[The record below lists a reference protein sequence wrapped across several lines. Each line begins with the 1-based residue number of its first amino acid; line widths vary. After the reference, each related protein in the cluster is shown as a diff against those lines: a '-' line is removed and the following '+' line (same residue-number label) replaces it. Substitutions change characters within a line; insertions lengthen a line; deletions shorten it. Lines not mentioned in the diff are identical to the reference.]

1 MRTKIYKFRIFIAIA
16 IIFCEV
22 LPTFAHDFEVDGI
35 YYTITDETDKTV
47 AVTYRGSYSYNYSNE
62 YSGSVTIP
70 SSVTYSGITYSV
82 TSIGS
87 GAFYECTGL
96 TSVTIPNSVTAI
108 GDNAFY
114 NCTGLTSVTIGNS
127 VTEIG
132 DRAFS
137 GCTGLTSVT
146 IPNSV
151 TEIGD
156 RAFGGCTGLTSMV
169 VASGNSVYDSRD
181 NCNAIIETATNTLFA
196 GCNNSTIPNSVT
208 SIGDYAFSGC
218 LGLTSVTICN
228 SVIEIGNS
236 AFSGC
241 TGLTSVTIGNSVTK
255 IGSSAF
261 SSCSSLASVTIP
273 NSVTEIGDDAF
284 NGCSGLTELIIDDG
298 PGILSLGYDNYNST
312 NNSSIGEA
320 QFYDCPLE
328 KLYLGRNL
336 SYETNQQYG
345 YSPFYNKSTLKT
357 VTIGNSVSK
366 IISSAFDGCSG
377 LTEVNILD
385 LSAWCEIEFG
395 DLTANPLY
403 YAKKLKLNG
412 SDITDL
418 VIPDNITKINNY
430 AFYNCSGLTSVTIPN
445 SVTKIGY
452 YAFHDT
458 KWYDN
463 QADGV
468 IYINNVLYNYKGTM
482 PEGTSIDI
490 KDGTVSV
497 SPSAFAGYIGMTSV
511 TIPNSVT
518 AIGDRAF
525 GGCTGLTSVTIPNSV
540 TEIGEYAFEECGSF
554 EEVNYNAENCTTMEY
569 SFSGCYIRT
578 LNIGKDVKNIPEYAF
593 DNYWGSIDQINI
605 SATTPPTIGVNSFYY
620 YTYLQVPAVSIY
632 LYKNHPIWSKFRV
645 YAQSINVDG
654 ISYEITSESDVQV
667 VGFSRELHPK
677 TLNIPPSIVV
687 NDKNYNVTSI
697 CEMFSIGDT
706 LTSVTIPNSI
716 TSIGK
721 EVFKDCSRLTSIT
734 IGNSVTSIGERAF
747 YNTGWYN
754 NQADGIL
761 YLDNYCLG
769 YKGTKPTGS
778 LSINANTRVIAD
790 NAFNRCPGITN
801 VNLPNSITN
810 IGNYAFNACKGIT
823 TATIGNSLT
832 KIGEYAFNGCSG
844 LTSISIPQSVT
855 SIGKDAFK
863 STNWYNNQGDG
874 ILYLNNCCLGYK
886 GDSPT
891 SALYIA
897 NGTRVIAD
905 YAFNNCA
912 DLTSVN
918 FPNSITNIG
927 KYAFDGCTGLS
938 YTTIPNSVTEIG
950 EYGFS
955 SCNNIML
962 LATIPPTIGMNSFN
976 YKATI
981 NVLPG
986 AIFAYNKNIS
996 WNNYNI
1002 RELSNIDG
1010 VIYGNISETE
1020 ALVVSCNKNELSP
1033 ALVIPSN
1040 VVLYDSNFNVTSI
1053 GNSAFMG
1060 CTQLT
1065 SATIPNSVT
1074 RIGLSAFSGC
1084 SQLSYIS
1091 IPNSVAEIG
1100 DYAFS
1105 GTKITD
1111 ILLGEK
1117 IESLSET
1124 VLPNGTTYI
1133 ILYTSV
1139 PPKVIEDNSVE
1150 YISKTTLVVPS
1161 LSVDAYASHSFWGR
1175 AKKIIANSEYEGYYI
1190 SPVPDGLYFAEKGG
1204 NICYFDG
1211 ECIVDTEIPAGANA
1225 FQMASCK
1232 GALYVANA
1240 GEQYYY
1246 INDEYNTLGDGE
1258 LYVVGWSNRGF
1269 RKMTIVNNK
1278 NLGDEKNY
1286 QAFLDPFH
1294 VMIDE
1299 DKLYYTCRSF
1309 SMGGVKVLPLQ
1320 EIYYD
1325 TPYMTSDEVPVFATA
1340 DKLPYYNRQL
1350 SYGAIHAGLQRDSE
1364 GVYWHALNYN
1374 GNCIIRYKQSHIYAS
1389 VKEAQSASIPYPVI
1403 AQGIKLSAMFLDEK
1417 NDYIYVFSTASWNH
1431 GVYRMPISTIRNG
1444 GSTSF
1449 PSAWELIDDSPASP
1463 ENTTSDEG
1471 IYVRQ
1476 FTSDGNYVYWAYI
1489 AEEGSGNKSG
1499 IKRVNA
1505 TGTPIVEYVVED
1517 VEAYGICSHKYDASN
1532 GIETIEVEDSIDV
1545 VEIARYDIHGRLL
1558 IEPTKGINIIKM
1570 SDGSTRKEF
1579 VK

>member
-1 MRTKIYKFRIFIAIA
+1 MRTKTYKFRIFIAIA
-16 IIFCEV
+16 MTLGAVIPS
-22 LPTFAHDFEVDGI
+22 LAHDFEVDGI
-35 YYTITDETDKTV
+35 YYNITDETAKTLG
-47 AVTYRGSYSYNYSNE
+47 VTYRGTYSNSYNE
-62 YSGSVTIP
+62 YFGSVTIP
-70 SSVTYSGITYSV
+70 SSVTYSGTTY
-82 TSIGS
+82 
-87 GAFYECTGL
+87 
-96 TSVTIPNSVTAI
+96 
-108 GDNAFY
+108 
-114 NCTGLTSVTIGNS
+114 S

-132 DRAFS
+132 DEAFY
-137 GCTGLTSVT
+137 GCTGLISVS

-151 TEIGD
+151 TWIGD
-156 RAFGGCTGLTSMV
+156 YAFNRCTGLTSMV
-169 VASGNSVYDSRD
+169 VASGNRVYDSRD
-181 NCNAIIETATNTLFA
+181 NCNAIIETATNTL
-196 GCNNSTIPNSVT
+196 I
-208 SIGDYAFSGC
+208 SGC
-218 LGLTSVTICN
+218 KNT
-228 SVIEIGNS
+228 
-236 AFSGC
+236 
-241 TGLTSVTIGNSVTK
+241 
-255 IGSSAF
+255 
-261 SSCSSLASVTIP
+261 TIP
-273 NSVTEIGDDAF
+273 NSVTEIGSNAF
-284 NGCSGLTELIIDDG
+284 SGCT
-298 PGILSLGYDNYNST
+298 
-312 NNSSIGEA
+312 
-320 QFYDCPLE
+320 
-328 KLYLGRNL
+328 
-336 SYETNQQYG
+336 
-345 YSPFYNKSTLKT
+345 
-357 VTIGNSVSK
+357 
-366 IISSAFDGCSG
+366 
-377 LTEVNILD
+377 
-385 LSAWCEIEFG
+385 
-395 DLTANPLY
+395 
-403 YAKKLKLNG
+403 
-412 SDITDL
+412 
-418 VIPDNITKINNY
+418 
-430 AFYNCSGLTSVTIPN
+430 GLTSVTIPN
-445 SVTKIGY
+445 SVTKIG
-452 YAFHDT
+452 
-458 KWYDN
+458 
-463 QADGV
+463 
-468 IYINNVLYNYKGTM
+468 
-482 PEGTSIDI
+482 S
-490 KDGTVSV
+490 
-497 SPSAFAGYIGMTSV
+497 SAFQNCTGLTEVNYNAENCTSMGYQVFSGCSNLKTLNIGNEVKNIPSSAFSGCTGLTSMV
-511 TIPNSVT
+511 VASGNRVYDSRDNCNAIIETTTNTLISGCKNTTIPNSVT
-518 AIGDRAF
+518 EIGESAF
-525 GGCTGLTSVTIPNSV
+525 AYCTGLNKVTIPNSV
-540 TEIGEYAFEECGSF
+540 TEIGKYAFEECGSF
-554 EEVNYNAENCTTMEY
+554 EEVNYNAENCTTMVH
-569 SFSGCYIRT
+569 SFYGCNIQT
-578 LNIGKDVKNIPEYAF
+578 LNIGKNVKNIPEYAF
-593 DNYWGSIDQINI
+593 DNYYGNIEQINI
-605 SATTPPTIGVNSFYY
+605 FATTPPTIGVNSFYY
-620 YTYLQVPAVSIY
+620 STYLQVPAVSIY

-962 LATIPPTIGMNSFN
+962 LATIAPTIGMNSFN

-981 NVLPG
+981 NVLSG

-1020 ALVVSCNKNELSP
+1020 ALVVTCNKNELSP
-1033 ALVIPSN
+1033 TLVIPSN

-1258 LYVVGWSNRGF
+1258 LYVVGWSNKGF

-1325 TPYMTSDEVPVFATA
+1325 TPYMTSDEVSVFATA
-1340 DKLPYYNRQL
+1340 DKLPYYGRQL
-1350 SYGAIHAGLQRDSE
+1350 VYAAIHAGLQRDSE

-1374 GNCIIRYKQSHIYAS
+1374 GNCIIRYKQSDIYATS
-1389 VKEAQSASIPYPVI
+1389 QQAQSTSIPYPVI
-1403 AQGIKLSAMFLDEK
+1403 ATGIKPSAMFLDEK
-1417 NDYIYVFSTASWNH
+1417 NDFIYVFSVNASNH

-1558 IEPTKGINIIKM
+1558 TEPTKGINIIKM
-1570 SDGSTRKEF
+1570 SNGTTRKEF